1 MPLVLLPADEREPQP
16 WRNGGGTTYE
26 IARADHPQRSREF
39 LWRVSIAE
47 ISAPGPFSL
56 FPGYQRL
63 IAVIAGAGMSL
74 RGLAPDEVTLAP
86 FQVTRFDGALAV
98 EGRLR
103 NGAVQDFNVI
113 FDPAICSA
121 RLEFADQPGARPLT
135 ARTTLLVNV
144 DAEPCEWRCRR
155 ERGDLARLDAVQL
168 TDARGETLEWRD
180 AARVALV
187 EIAY

>member
-1 MPLVLLPADEREPQP
+1 MPLVLLPADERQPQP
-16 WRNGGGTTYE
+16 WRNGGGITYE
-26 IARADHPQRSREF
+26 VARASHPARPQDY

-47 ISAPGPFSL
+47 VSAPGPFSL
-56 FPGYQRL
+56 FVGYQRV

-98 EGRLR
+98 EGLLP
-103 NGAVQDFNVI
+103 NGPVQDFNVI

-121 RLEFADQPGARPLT
+121 RLAFAEGAGARPVT
-135 ARTTLLVNV
+135 ARSTLLVNV

-155 ERGDLARLDAVQL
+155 ATGALAQLDAVEL
-168 TDARGETLEWRD
+168 TEARGETLEWRD
-180 AARVALV
+180 AVRVALV